1 MAVTIKDVAK
11 KAGVNASTVSRVLKD
26 SSEISEKTKVKVRKA
41 MQELGYTRNVAAQI
55 LASGKS
61 NTIGVVFP
69 PVEDKSNQPFYM
81 KVLTS
86 INETARKYDVSIAV
100 VTGYQ
105 ESELK
110 QQVELMYSEKRVD
123 GFIVLYAGKAD
134 SVRNYL
140 FDNKIPF
147 VLLGTPTEKQNEIT
161 HVDND
166 NVLMGHEATR
176 YLMELGH
183 SEISFVTDTKDGEV
197 FEERY
202 QGYQDEILKKQSKPN
217 LLVFEENMTLK
228 NETGLVVMDEV
239 LALKVISRLSEQG
252 VKVPED
258 VSVITYNNS
267 AFSTLVHP
275 YLTTF
280 DINIVRLGAVTVEKF
295 LGLTQ
300 NDKAF
305 HDKTIIPFELILR
318 ETTAPKEKE

>member
-1 MAVTIKDVAK
+1 M
-11 KAGVNASTVSRVLKD
+11 
-26 SSEISEKTKVKVRKA
+26 
-41 MQELGYTRNVAAQI
+41 
-55 LASGKS
+55 
-61 NTIGVVFP
+61 
-69 PVEDKSNQPFYM
+69 
-81 KVLTS
+81 
-86 INETARKYDVSIAV
+86 
-100 VTGYQ
+100 TGYQ

-123 GFIVLYAGKAD
+123 GFIILYAGKAD

-176 YLMELGH
+176 YLMDLGH

-202 QGYQDEILKKQSKPN
+202 QGYQDEMLKKQGKPN

-228 NETGLVVMDEV
+228 DETGLVVMDEV

-280 DINIVRLGAVTVEKF
+280 DINIVRLGAATVEKF

-300 NDKAF
+300 NKEAF

>member
-1 MAVTIKDVAK
+1 
-11 KAGVNASTVSRVLKD
+11 
-26 SSEISEKTKVKVRKA
+26 
-41 MQELGYTRNVAAQI
+41 
-55 LASGKS
+55 
-61 NTIGVVFP
+61 
-69 PVEDKSNQPFYM
+69 
-81 KVLTS
+81 
-86 INETARKYDVSIAV
+86 
-100 VTGYQ
+100 
-105 ESELK
+105 
-110 QQVELMYSEKRVD
+110 
-123 GFIVLYAGKAD
+123 
-134 SVRNYL
+134 
-140 FDNKIPF
+140 
-147 VLLGTPTEKQNEIT
+147 
-161 HVDND
+161 
-166 NVLMGHEATR
+166 MGHEATR
-176 YLMELGH
+176 YLMDLGH

-202 QGYQDEILKKQSKPN
+202 QGYQDEMLKKQGKPN

-228 NETGLVVMDEV
+228 DETGLVVMDEV

-280 DINIVRLGAVTVEKF
+280 DINIVRLGAATVEKF

-300 NDKAF
+300 NKEAF

>member
-202 QGYQDEILKKQSKPN
+202 QGYQDEMLKRQSKPN

-280 DINIVRLGAVTVEKF
+280 DINIVRLGAATVEPF

-300 NDKAF
+300 NDEAF
-305 HDKTIIPFELILR
+305 HDRTIIPFELILR

>member
-1 MAVTIKDVAK
+1 M
-11 KAGVNASTVSRVLKD
+11 NASTVSRVLKD

-202 QGYQDEILKKQSKPN
+202 QGYQDEMLKKQSKPN

-280 DINIVRLGAVTVEKF
+280 DINIVRLGAATVEKF

-300 NDKAF
+300 NDEAF

>member
-61 NTIGVVFP
+61 NTLGVVFP

-110 QQVELMYSEKRVD
+110 QQVELMYSETRVD

-176 YLMELGH
+176 YLMTLGH

-202 QGYQDEILKKQSKPN
+202 QGYQDEMLKKQTKPN
-217 LLVFEENMTLK
+217 LLVFEEKMTLK
-228 NETGLVVMDEV
+228 DETGLVVMDEV

-252 VKVPED
+252 IKVPED

-280 DINIVRLGAVTVEKF
+280 DINIVRLGAATVEKF

-300 NDKAF
+300 NKEAF

-318 ETTAPKEKE
+318 ETTAPKEKQ

>member
-110 QQVELMYSEKRVD
+110 QPVELMYSEKRVD

-176 YLMELGH
+176 YLMTLGH

-202 QGYQDEILKKQSKPN
+202 QGYQDEMLKKQSKPN

-228 NETGLVVMDEV
+228 DETGLVVMDEV

-252 VKVPED
+252 IKVPED

-280 DINIVRLGAVTVEKF
+280 DINIVRLGAATVEKF

-300 NDKAF
+300 NKEAF

-318 ETTAPKEKE
+318 ETTAPKEKQ

>member
-1 MAVTIKDVAK
+1 M
-11 KAGVNASTVSRVLKD
+11 
-26 SSEISEKTKVKVRKA
+26 
-41 MQELGYTRNVAAQI
+41 AAQI
-55 LASGKS
+55 LAPGKS

-202 QGYQDEILKKQSKPN
+202 QGYQDEMLKKQSKPN

-280 DINIVRLGAVTVEKF
+280 DINIVRLGAATVEKF

-300 NDKAF
+300 NDEAF

>member
-26 SSEISEKTKVKVRKA
+26 SSEISEKTKIKVRKA

-105 ESELK
+105 ERELK

-202 QGYQDEILKKQSKPN
+202 QGYQDEMLKKQSKPN

-280 DINIVRLGAVTVEKF
+280 DINIVRLGAATVEKF

-300 NDKAF
+300 NDEAF

>member
-202 QGYQDEILKKQSKPN
+202 QGYQDEMLKKQSKPN
-217 LLVFEENMTLK
+217 LLVFEENITLK

-280 DINIVRLGAVTVEKF
+280 DINIVRLGAATVEKF

>member
-26 SSEISEKTKVKVRKA
+26 SSEISEKTKIKVRKA

-202 QGYQDEILKKQSKPN
+202 QGYQDEMLKKQSKPN

-267 AFSTLVHP
+267 AFSTLVQP

-280 DINIVRLGAVTVEKF
+280 DINIVRLGAATVEKF

-300 NDKAF
+300 NDEAF

>member
-202 QGYQDEILKKQSKPN
+202 QGEMLKKQSKPN

-280 DINIVRLGAVTVEKF
+280 DINIVRLGAATVEKF

-300 NDKAF
+300 NDEAF